1 MFIGNDGQYR
11 ARDAPWYTLGHG
23 IVLMYIV
30 IGLIMAVI
38 YHVCLRRENARRE
51 RGERDEVIRGV
62 NDGQAAELSKN
73 GTYASVAEAKRDKG
87 DEWSGYRYTL

>member
-1 MFIGNDGQYR
+1 MHRGVAVGAGALERELIRQ
-11 ARDAPWYTLGHG
+11 LGDRRPRG
-23 IVLMYIV
+23 ALDEDDRVL
-30 IGLIMAVI
+30 
-38 YHVCLRRENARRE
+38 RQQ